1 MFPKK
6 TGIHEILAR
15 GIKKGPQ
22 SKNVNKTAENNNNNN
37 KIGTIN
43 QN

>member
-1 MFPKK
+1 VFPKK

-22 SKNVNKTAENNNNNN
+22 SKNVNKTAENNNN